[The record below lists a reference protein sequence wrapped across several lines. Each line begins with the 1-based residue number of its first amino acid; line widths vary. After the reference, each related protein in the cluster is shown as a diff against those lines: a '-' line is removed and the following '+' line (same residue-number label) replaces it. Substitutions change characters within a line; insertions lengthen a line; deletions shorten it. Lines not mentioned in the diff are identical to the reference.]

1 MQSKF
6 SYDFSN
12 FINSSPAA
20 QAALEE
26 NNMRALHCIVCF
38 YFASEDLYVT
48 YEITDERVPNSKL
61 VLEIDQRKN
70 KSGI

>member
-1 MQSKF
+1 MKGKM
-6 SYDFSN
+6 YDFSE
-12 FINSSPAA
+12 FVNSTPAA

-38 YFASEDLYVT
+38 YFASEDTYVT